1 MISPSSYI
9 NPYVEM
15 EKKRIEAIAPTKL
28 NNLSPKWTHKT
39 NISLIEVAFLRCRKG
54 KSWERVTSVLSQID
68 IISTIMKRLREIVPG
83 SG

>member
-39 NISLIEVAFLRCRKG
+39 NISLIEVAFLTCRKG
-54 KSWERVTSVLSQID
+54 KS
-68 IISTIMKRLREIVPG
+68 
-83 SG
+83 